1 MDFVPFVRKAFIV
14 EAVEVTLENIEEIAK
29 LVGEIR
35 YENEKPYIHVN
46 PNVVVGVRRA
56 FPGYWMTRMGDNLR
70 LYNKRVFFKMFCPNT
85 PEIESW
91 VDYINNQKEPEIGE
105 YGRIIE
111 PAVPEANVVEPVVGA
126 IIVEEPVIEVTV
138 NAPAEQPEL

>member
-1 MDFVPFVRKAFIV
+1 MDFVPFVRKAFV
-14 EAVEVTLENIEEIAK
+14 VDAVEVTLENIEEIAK

-91 VDYINNQKEPEIGE
+91 VDYINRSGADAAPEHHE
-105 YGRIIE
+105 T
-111 PAVPEANVVEPVVGA
+111 NVVDSAGNTDQPETGPLMND
-126 IIVEEPVIEVTV
+126 PVIEVIV
-138 NAPAEQPEL
+138 NGPSE